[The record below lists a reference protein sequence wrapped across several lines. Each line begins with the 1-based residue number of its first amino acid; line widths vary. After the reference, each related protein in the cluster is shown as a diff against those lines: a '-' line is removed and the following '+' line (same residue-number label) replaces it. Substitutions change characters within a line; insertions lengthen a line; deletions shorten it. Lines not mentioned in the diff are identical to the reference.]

1 MCILAVVAKFD
12 DPPLS
17 KAREQLCR
25 GNAAGLFL
33 RQLRRGGL
41 LVR

>member
-25 GNAAGLFL
+25 GNAAGLFSVSCAAAVFL
-33 RQLRRGGL
+33 
-41 LVR
+41 